1 MYLSRGL
8 PITDNMVVGQ
18 FTQETDL
25 VVIGGG
31 PGGYSAAFRA
41 AELGVQTIIVDPKGS
56 LGGVCLYHGCIQSKT
71 VLAIGQTLRMA
82 ADAAKLGVHFNEPRV
97 DLGEL
102 RQWMSQTIGKLASGL
117 DDLAKKRG
125 VEVLKGAAHFDDQR
139 QLSIHNGTGSR
150 VRFKRAIIA
159 TGAQANP
166 PPGGWVDSPRLMDPG
181 TALELDEIPASLL
194 VIGSGYIA
202 LELATL
208 YAALGSKVT
217 LVTQQA
223 RILAQADA
231 DLTRPLARRLGEVLE
246 DVCLQTTVTDLREV
260 ADGIEAALQ
269 GPQETSSVV
278 FDSVVAAIGRHPNI
292 DSLNLP
298 KAHVQLDDSGYVR
311 VNEQLRTSNA
321 RILGVGDITGK
332 PMLADKA
339 IHQGRIAGEVV
350 AGWGSEYDPRAVPF
364 VVFTD
369 PQVAWCGLTEAQA
382 ATQGIDYQTVKIPWG
397 ASGRAV
403 SLGRSD
409 GMTKL
414 IYDPDT
420 KLVLG
425 VGIVGLGAAEMIAQG
440 ILALEMGAVTTDLA
454 SSIFPHPTMS
464 ELLGEAAARVAAT
477 ND

>member
-1 MYLSRGL
+1 
-8 PITDNMVVGQ
+8 MVVGQ

-56 LGGVCLYHGCIQSKT
+56 LGGVCLHHGCIPSKT

-82 ADAAKLGVHFNEPRV
+82 VDAAKLGVHFNKPRV
-97 DLGEL
+97 EL
-102 RQWMSQTIGKLASGL
+102 DEVRQWMSQTIGKLASGL

-125 VEVLKGAAHFDDQR
+125 VEVLKGTAHFEDQR
-139 QLSIHNGTGSR
+139 QLSIHNGSGSR
-150 VRFKRAIIA
+150 IRFKRAIIA

-166 PPGGWVDSPRLMDPG
+166 PPGGWGDSPRMMDPG
-181 TALELDEIPASLL
+181 KALELDEIPASLL

-208 YAALGSKVT
+208 YAALGCKVT
-217 LVTQQA
+217 LATQQD

-231 DLTRPLARRLGEVLE
+231 DLTRPLARRLGETLE
-246 DVCLQTTVTDLREV
+246 DVCLQTTVSNLNEV
-260 ADGIEAALQ
+260 TDGIEATLQ
-269 GPQETSSVV
+269 GPNGPSLAV
-278 FDSVVAAIGRHPNI
+278 FERVVAAIGRHANI
-292 DSLNLP
+292 DSLNLRT
-298 KAHVQLDDSGYVR
+298 AHVEIDDLGFVR

-321 RILGVGDITGK
+321 RILAVGDTTGK

-350 AGWGSEYDPRAVPF
+350 AGWGSVYDPRAVPL

-369 PQVAWCGLTEAQA
+369 PQLAWCGLTEAQA
-382 ATQGIDYQTVKIPWG
+382 AAQTIDYETVKIPWG

-403 SLGRSD
+403 SLGCSD

-425 VGIVGLGAAEMIAQG
+425 VGIVGVGAAEMIAQG
-440 ILALEMGAVTTDLA
+440 VLALEMGAVTTDLA

-464 ELLGEAAARVAAT
+464 ELLGEAAARVEAI
-477 ND
+477 DD

>member
-1 MYLSRGL
+1 
-8 PITDNMVVGQ
+8 MVVGQ

-41 AELGVQTIIVDPKGS
+41 AELGVQTLIVDPKGS
-56 LGGVCLYHGCIQSKT
+56 LGGVCLHHGCIPSKT
-71 VLAIGQTLRMA
+71 VLGIGQTLRMA
-82 ADAAKLGVHFNEPRV
+82 IDAVKLGVHFDKPRV
-97 DLGEL
+97 DLGEV
-102 RQWMSQTIGKLASGL
+102 RQWMSQAIGKLASGL
-117 DDLAKKRG
+117 DELAKKRG
-125 VEVLKGAAHFDDQR
+125 VEVLRGTAHFDDQR

-150 VRFKRAIIA
+150 IRFKRAIIA
-159 TGAQANP
+159 TGARAIP

-181 TALELDEIPASLL
+181 VALELDEIPASLL
-194 VIGSGYIA
+194 VIGSGYIG

-217 LVTQQA
+217 LATQQA

-231 DLTRPLARRLGEVLE
+231 DLTRLLARRLGEVLE
-246 DVCLQTTVTDLREV
+246 DVCLQTTVTHLNEV
-260 ADGIEAALQ
+260 AGGIEASLQ
-269 GPQETSSVV
+269 RSQETSSVV
-278 FDSVVAAIGRHPNI
+278 FERIVAAIGRHPNT

-298 KAHVQLDDSGYVR
+298 KAHVEVDDSGYVR
-311 VNEQLRTSNA
+311 VNEQLRSSNG
-321 RILGVGDITGK
+321 RILAVGDVTGK

-350 AGWGSEYDPRAVPF
+350 AGWGSVYDPRAVPF

-369 PQVAWCGLTEAQA
+369 PQVAWCGLTETQATAQK
-382 ATQGIDYQTVKIPWG
+382 IDFRSIKIPWG

-420 KLVLG
+420 KLILG
-425 VGIVGLGAAEMIAQG
+425 VGIVGLGAVETIAQG
-440 ILALEMGAVTTDLA
+440 VLALEMGAVTTDLA

-464 ELLGEAAARVAAT
+464 ELIGEAAVRVEAT
-477 ND
+477 NED

>member
-1 MYLSRGL
+1 
-8 PITDNMVVGQ
+8 MVVGQ

-56 LGGVCLYHGCIQSKT
+56 LGGVCLHHGCIPSKT
-71 VLAIGQTLRMA
+71 VLAIGQILRMA
-82 ADAAKLGVHFNEPRV
+82 ADAVKLGVHFSEPRV
-97 DLGEL
+97 DLGEV

-125 VEVLKGAAHFDDQR
+125 VEILKGAAQFDDQR
-139 QLSIHNGTGSR
+139 QLSIHNGSGSR
-150 VRFKRAIIA
+150 VRFKHAIVA

-166 PPGGWVDSPRLMDPG
+166 PPGGCIDSPRMMDPG
-181 TALELDEIPASLL
+181 AALELDEIPASLL
-194 VIGSGYIA
+194 VIGSGYIG

-208 YAALGSKVT
+208 YAALGCKVT
-217 LVTQQA
+217 LATQQA

-231 DLTRPLARRLGEVLE
+231 DLTRPLARRLGETLA
-246 DVCLQTTVTDLREV
+246 DVCLQTTVTDLKEV
-260 ADGIEAALQ
+260 AGGIEAALQ
-269 GPQETSSVV
+269 GPQGTSSAV
-278 FDSVVAAIGRHPNI
+278 FERVIAAIGRHPNTGG
-292 DSLNLP
+292 LNIHE
-298 KAHVQLDDSGYVR
+298 AHVQVDDLGYVR
-311 VNEQLRTSNA
+311 VNDQLRTSNA
-321 RILGVGDITGK
+321 RILAVGDITGK

-350 AGWGSEYDPRAVPF
+350 AGWGSVYDPRAVPF

-369 PQVAWCGLTEAQA
+369 PQVAWCGLTETQA
-382 ATQGIDYQTVKIPWG
+382 AAQEIDYQAVKLPWG
-397 ASGRAV
+397 TSGRAV

-420 KLVLG
+420 KLILG
-425 VGIVGLGAAEMIAQG
+425 VGIVGLGAVEMIAQG
-440 ILALEMGAVTTDLA
+440 VLALEMGAVTTDLA

-464 ELLGEAAARVAAT
+464 ELLGEAAARVELT
-477 ND
+477 DD